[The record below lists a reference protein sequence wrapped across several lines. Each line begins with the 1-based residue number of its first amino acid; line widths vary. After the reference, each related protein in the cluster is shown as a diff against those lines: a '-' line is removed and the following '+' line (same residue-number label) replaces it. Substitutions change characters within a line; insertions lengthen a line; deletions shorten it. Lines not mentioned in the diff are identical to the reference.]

1 MSMIEYVFEAVVT
14 IKFLHFFHRT
24 INFSTCVDARWACA
38 AKTIPIPTTN
48 ICKPNQEFS
57 SCISSCP
64 MTCEN
69 MHDSISCNTTTCVEG
84 CICKPGYVKEGNDC
98 VLKAD
103 CPCYHGSKAY
113 KEGENTCRSRMWVC
127 EQKDCPAVCSAYGDS
142 HYTTFDG
149 RSFEFQG
156 SCDYVFA
163 KSSETSPVKFEITTE
178 NIPCGTTGVT
188 CTKSISFSIGEQGTF
203 HYKVKYLSSEFI
215 YDPILQTVGT
225 ANFFRI
231 QLVKG
236 KQVIAD
242 ADSPF
247 TLREVG
253 NFIII
258 TTPQGITL
266 EWDKGTRLYLKL
278 STQHKGQVVGLCGNF
293 NGNQKDDFS
302 TPQGGPSASKA
313 TSFADSW
320 KEIEDTC
327 AANTERGPWAQKQ
340 CSVLSSKLFEA
351 CHPVVAYQEFID
363 RCVFD
368 ACACDTG
375 GDCDCLCTAVAA
387 YAHQCS
393 MSGVTI
399 KWRTVEFCRKS
410 LT

>member
-1 MSMIEYVFEAVVT
+1 MNE
-14 IKFLHFFHRT
+14 FF
-24 INFSTCVDARWACA
+24 IST
-38 AKTIPIPTTN
+38 N
-48 ICKPNQEFS
+48 
-57 SCISSCP
+57 
-64 MTCEN
+64 
-69 MHDSISCNTTTCVEG
+69 
-84 CICKPGYVKEGNDC
+84 
-98 VLKAD
+98 
-103 CPCYHGSKAY
+103 
-113 KEGENTCRSRMWVC
+113 
-127 EQKDCPAVCSAYGDS
+127 
-142 HYTTFDG
+142 
-149 RSFEFQG
+149 
-156 SCDYVFA
+156 
-163 KSSETSPVKFEITTE
+163 
-178 NIPCGTTGVT
+178 
-188 CTKSISFSIGEQGTF
+188 
-203 HYKVKYLSSEFI
+203 LS
-215 YDPILQTVGT
+215 GT

-320 KEIEDTC
+320 KVCHRAPLRFKLLMRLNCIFLNTYKEIEDTC

-387 YAHQCS
+387 YAQQCS

-399 KWRTVEFCRKS
+399 KWRTEEFCRK
-410 LT
+410 